1 MKVKLLSDLHTEF
14 WEGREV
20 LHPGT
25 GEVLILA
32 GDIGVVD
39 TFGTADGKS
48 YERLLK
54 QCNEGYDKVYYVMGN
69 HELYHGCIDVSPI
82 ELLDALGD
90 YKNIKLLDNT
100 SEYYNGVHFVGG
112 TMWSNFENMNQD
124 VMEECGQVMNDYAL
138 ISNQENVLTPTDT
151 LIKHKETTK
160 WFEQCVGTLN
170 GPVVM
175 ITHHAPSLQSVQ
187 RNLTTNGAYY
197 TDMSY
202 LIKKFP
208 HLVNWVHGH
217 CHATNDYNIKQCR
230 VMSNAYGYDEY
241 ATNKSF
247 TNECEFSVN

>member
-39 TFGTADGKS
+39 TFGTEEGKS

-69 HELYHGCIDVSPI
+69 HELYHGCIDVSPV

-90 YKNIKLLDNT
+90 YKNIKLLDDT

-112 TMWSNFENMNQD
+112 TMWSNFENMNLD
-124 VMEECGQVMNDYAL
+124 VMEKCGQVMNDYAL
-138 ISNQENVLTPTDT
+138 INNQENVLTPTDT
-151 LIKHKETTK
+151 LIKHKETTE

-187 RNLTTNGAYY
+187 RNLSTNGAYY

-208 HLVNWVHGH
+208 HIVNWVHGH

-241 ATNKSF
+241 ATNESF